1 MKPNVRRMFPAVEML
16 LKTLIALPAC
26 SCEAERSF
34 SALRRLKTWLR
45 STMAQTRLNYVA
57 VCHVH
62 RDILMEL
69 CCQDIAREFVRGSD
83 ARCRV
88 FGKF

>member
-1 MKPNVRRMFPAVEML
+1 MEPNVRRIFPVEEML
-16 LKTLIALPAC
+16 LKILLTSPAS
-26 SCEAERSF
+26 SCKAERLF
-34 SALRRLKTWLR
+34 SALPKLKTWLR
-45 STMAQTRLNYVA
+45 STMTQTRLNHVA

-88 FGKF
+88 FGKL